1 MKKILVVFLMIILP
15 LGALAKQ
22 SRLLEWE
29 DLVPLDLRARALEI
43 QEKIYNYNPHDGTDP
58 AAMSQVKMD
67 DVVKELDG
75 EYVKITGFIVPL
87 EFDTEYVN
95 EFLLAPYM
103 GACIHVPPPPA
114 NQIIFVK
121 SKKKVKIDDIY
132 YPFTFEGTLST
143 QNSDTMLAQTAYSLN
158 ADDYKVENEDEIWE
172 DEIIEEVIPD

>member
-1 MKKILVVFLMIILP
+1 MRKILFVLLMFILS
-15 LGALAKQ
+15 LGASAKQ

-43 QEKIYNYNPHDGTDP
+43 QEKIYNYNPHDDNP
-58 AAMSQVKMD
+58 EAMTQIKMD
-67 DVVKELDG
+67 DVVEELDG

-87 EFDTEYVN
+87 EFDIEYVN

-114 NQIIFVK
+114 NQIILVK

-143 QNSDTMLAQTAYSLN
+143 QNSDTMLAQTAYTLE
-158 ADDYKVENEDEIWE
+158 AKDYKVENEDEIWE